1 MEIKVVEN
9 MDVPPRTRTRVYP
22 FRDMKIGSG
31 FKVLFNST
39 DPQVIDRV
47 SKKIR
52 SAVGNY
58 HKEHPDFVY
67 ETRTVGAD
75 DQSLQTPLSSL
86 QHSLIASAHRQDT
99 ATPNDPITVKKSA
112 AEAKSLKTYEDALNY
127 LHPDAPRL

>member
-75 DQSLQTPLSSL
+75 DQTEPSGAGICVRRVQM
-86 QHSLIASAHRQDT
+86 R
-99 ATPNDPITVKKSA
+99 
-112 AEAKSLKTYEDALNY
+112 AKMTTLKVV
-127 LHPDAPRL
+127 